1 MRKSINHL
9 YLIILIS
16 ILSSVAP
23 MGVDT
28 YLPSIPEIAKYFDV
42 NIHKVELSLSIF
54 LIGFA
59 IGQIF
64 GGPISDRYGRR
75 VGSIVGLLGYALF
88 SFLIIFSSSIYELW
102 IYRFLEAFF
111 GGITVVNAT
120 AAVRD
125 RFSGQEAAKVFSLI
139 GMVRSLAPLLA
150 PVFGAAIIHFFPWEG
165 IFVFLTIYALIVAFF
180 IYKDLPESFTYT
192 KQNIIESY
200 KLVLTHKKAMKAM
213 LVLAISFGAF
223 FIIIAKTSYIYI
235 EYFGIKTD
243 YFPLFFGINFI
254 ILIAMINVNV
264 KLLKTYEAK
273 NIAKYAT
280 FIQFCVGIIF
290 LLIHKDMNLIL
301 TVIIIA
307 SYMSMMAFIFGNC
320 MSLAI
325 EHFSKNAG
333 VASGVIGVLQ
343 FGLGALISSVALNF
357 DNNGFFVIAFSITI
371 LSIISFFIIRS
382 YLHFLHWLKMGC
394 KIHNFRLTEKT

>member
-23 MGVDT
+23 MGIDT

-192 KQNIIESY
+192 KQNIVESY

-235 EYFGIKTD
+235 EYFGIKRD

-254 ILIAMINVNV
+254 ILIAMIKVNVN
-264 KLLKTYEAK
+264 LLKTYEAK

-280 FIQFCVGIIF
+280 LIQFCVGIIF

-357 DNNGFFVIAFSITI
+357 DNNGFFVIAFSITF
-371 LSIISFFIIRS
+371 LSIISFLIMRS
-382 YLHFLHWLKMGC
+382 YK
-394 KIHNFRLTEKT
+394 

>member
-23 MGVDT
+23 MGIDT

-75 VGSIVGLLGYALF
+75 IGSIVGLLGYALF

-165 IFVFLTIYALIVAFF
+165 VFVFLTIYALLVAFF
-180 IYKDLPESFTYT
+180 IYKDLPESFTYS

-280 FIQFCVGIIF
+280 LIQFFVGIIF
-290 LLIHKDMNLIL
+290 LLIHKDMSLIL
-301 TVIIIA
+301 TVIILA

-343 FGLGALISSVALNF
+343 FGLGAIISSIALNF
-357 DNNGFFVIAFSITI
+357 DNNGFFVIAFSITF
-371 LSIISFFIIRS
+371 LSLISFLIIRS
-382 YLHFLHWLKMGC
+382 YK
-394 KIHNFRLTEKT
+394 

>member
-23 MGVDT
+23 MGIDT

-75 VGSIVGLLGYALF
+75 VGSIIGLLGYALF

-280 FIQFCVGIIF
+280 LIQFCVGIIF

-357 DNNGFFVIAFSITI
+357 DNNGFFVIAFSITF
-371 LSIISFFIIRS
+371 LSIISFLIMRS
-382 YLHFLHWLKMGC
+382 YK
-394 KIHNFRLTEKT
+394 

>member
-235 EYFGIKTD
+235 EYFGIKTY

-264 KLLKTYEAK
+264 KLLKTYQAK

-280 FIQFCVGIIF
+280 LIQFCVGIIF

-357 DNNGFFVIAFSITI
+357 DNNGFFVIAFSITF
-371 LSIISFFIIRS
+371 LSIISFLIIRS
-382 YLHFLHWLKMGC
+382 YK
-394 KIHNFRLTEKT
+394 

>member
-192 KQNIIESY
+192 KQNIVESY

-243 YFPLFFGINFI
+243 YFPIFFGINFI
-254 ILIAMINVNV
+254 ILIAMIKVNV
-264 KLLKTYEAK
+264 TLLKTYEAK

-280 FIQFCVGIIF
+280 LIQFCVGIIF

-357 DNNGFFVIAFSITI
+357 DNNGFFVIAFSITF
-371 LSIISFFIIRS
+371 LSIISFLIIRS
-382 YLHFLHWLKMGC
+382 YK
-394 KIHNFRLTEKT
+394 

>member
-243 YFPLFFGINFI
+243 YFPIFFGINFI
-254 ILIAMINVNV
+254 ILIAMIKVNVN
-264 KLLKTYEAK
+264 LLKTYEAK

-280 FIQFCVGIIF
+280 LIQFYVGIIF

-357 DNNGFFVIAFSITI
+357 DNNGFFVIAFSITF
-371 LSIISFFIIRS
+371 LSIISFLIIRS
-382 YLHFLHWLKMGC
+382 YK
-394 KIHNFRLTEKT
+394 

>member
-23 MGVDT
+23 MGIDT

-254 ILIAMINVNV
+254 ILIAMIKVNV

-280 FIQFCVGIIF
+280 LIQFCVGIIF

-343 FGLGALISSVALNF
+343 FGLGAIISSVALNF
-357 DNNGFFVIAFSITI
+357 DNNGFFVIAFSITF
-371 LSIISFFIIRS
+371 LSIISFLIIRS
-382 YLHFLHWLKMGC
+382 YK
-394 KIHNFRLTEKT
+394 

>member
-23 MGVDT
+23 MGIDT

-254 ILIAMINVNV
+254 ILIAMIKVNVN
-264 KLLKTYEAK
+264 LLKTYEAK

-280 FIQFCVGIIF
+280 LIQFCVGIIF

-343 FGLGALISSVALNF
+343 FGLGALISSIALNF
-357 DNNGFFVIAFSITI
+357 DNNGFFVIAFSITF
-371 LSIISFFIIRS
+371 LSIISFLIMRS
-382 YLHFLHWLKMGC
+382 YK
-394 KIHNFRLTEKT
+394 

>member
-243 YFPLFFGINFI
+243 YFPIFFGINFI

-280 FIQFCVGIIF
+280 LIQFCVGIIF

-343 FGLGALISSVALNF
+343 FGLGALISSIALNF
-357 DNNGFFVIAFSITI
+357 DNNGFFVIAFSITF
-371 LSIISFFIIRS
+371 LSIISFLIIRS
-382 YLHFLHWLKMGC
+382 YK
-394 KIHNFRLTEKT
+394 

>member
-23 MGVDT
+23 MGIDT

-75 VGSIVGLLGYALF
+75 IGSIVGLLGYALF

-125 RFSGQEAAKVFSLI
+125 RFSGQEAAKIFSLI

-165 IFVFLTIYALIVAFF
+165 VFVFLTIYALLVAFF
-180 IYKDLPESFTYT
+180 IYKDLPESFTYS

-280 FIQFCVGIIF
+280 LIQFFVGIIF
-290 LLIHKDMNLIL
+290 LLIHKDMSLIL
-301 TVIIIA
+301 TVIILA

-343 FGLGALISSVALNF
+343 FGLGAIISSIALNF
-357 DNNGFFVIAFSITI
+357 DNNGFFVIAFSITF
-371 LSIISFFIIRS
+371 LSLISFLIIRS
-382 YLHFLHWLKMGC
+382 YK
-394 KIHNFRLTEKT
+394 

>member
-28 YLPSIPEIAKYFDV
+28 YLPSIPEIAKYFGV

-254 ILIAMINVNV
+254 ILIAMIKVNVN
-264 KLLKTYEAK
+264 LLKTYEAK

-280 FIQFCVGIIF
+280 LIQFCVGIIF

-343 FGLGALISSVALNF
+343 FGLGALISSIALNF
-357 DNNGFFVIAFSITI
+357 DNNGFFVIAFSITF
-371 LSIISFFIIRS
+371 LSIISFLIIRS
-382 YLHFLHWLKMGC
+382 YK
-394 KIHNFRLTEKT
+394 

>member
-23 MGVDT
+23 MGIDT

-139 GMVRSLAPLLA
+139 GIVRSLAPLLA

-280 FIQFCVGIIF
+280 LIQFCVGIIF

-343 FGLGALISSVALNF
+343 FGLGAIISSIALNF
-357 DNNGFFVIAFSITI
+357 DNNGFFVIAFSITF
-371 LSIISFFIIRS
+371 LSIISFLIMRS
-382 YLHFLHWLKMGC
+382 YK
-394 KIHNFRLTEKT
+394 

>member
-165 IFVFLTIYALIVAFF
+165 IFIFLTIYALIVAFF

-357 DNNGFFVIAFSITI
+357 DNNGFFVIAFSITF
-371 LSIISFFIIRS
+371 LSIISFLIIRS
-382 YLHFLHWLKMGC
+382 YK
-394 KIHNFRLTEKT
+394 

>member
-280 FIQFCVGIIF
+280 LIQFCVGIIF
-290 LLIHKDMNLIL
+290 LLIHKDMNLIF

-343 FGLGALISSVALNF
+343 FGLGALISSIALNF
-357 DNNGFFVIAFSITI
+357 DNNGFFVIAFSITF
-371 LSIISFFIIRS
+371 LSIISFLIIRS
-382 YLHFLHWLKMGC
+382 YK
-394 KIHNFRLTEKT
+394 

>member
-64 GGPISDRYGRR
+64 GGPISDKYGRR

-254 ILIAMINVNV
+254 ILIAMIKVNVN
-264 KLLKTYEAK
+264 LLKTYEAK
-273 NIAKYAT
+273 IIAKYAT
-280 FIQFCVGIIF
+280 LIQFCVGIIF

-357 DNNGFFVIAFSITI
+357 EDNGFFVIAFSITF
-371 LSIISFFIIRS
+371 LSIISFLIIRS
-382 YLHFLHWLKMGC
+382 YK
-394 KIHNFRLTEKT
+394 

>member
-23 MGVDT
+23 MGIDT

-75 VGSIVGLLGYALF
+75 VGSIVEILGYALV

-280 FIQFCVGIIF
+280 LIQFCVGIIF

-357 DNNGFFVIAFSITI
+357 DNNGFFVIAFSITF
-371 LSIISFFIIRS
+371 LSIISFLIIRS
-382 YLHFLHWLKMGC
+382 YK
-394 KIHNFRLTEKT
+394 

>member
-1 MRKSINHL
+1 MRKSINHI
-9 YLIILIS
+9 YLIILLS

-254 ILIAMINVNV
+254 ILIAMIKVNV
-264 KLLKTYEAK
+264 TLLKTYEAK

-280 FIQFCVGIIF
+280 LIQFCVGIIF

-357 DNNGFFVIAFSITI
+357 DNNGFFVIAFSITF
-371 LSIISFFIIRS
+371 LSIISFLIIRS
-382 YLHFLHWLKMGC
+382 YK
-394 KIHNFRLTEKT
+394 

>member
-254 ILIAMINVNV
+254 ILIAMIKVNVN
-264 KLLKTYEAK
+264 LLKTYQAK

-280 FIQFCVGIIF
+280 LVQFCVGIIF

-357 DNNGFFVIAFSITI
+357 DNNGFFVIAFSITF
-371 LSIISFFIIRS
+371 LSIISFLIIRS
-382 YLHFLHWLKMGC
+382 YK
-394 KIHNFRLTEKT
+394 

>member
-75 VGSIVGLLGYALF
+75 FGSIVGLLGYALF

-165 IFVFLTIYALIVAFF
+165 IFIFLTIYALIVAFF

-254 ILIAMINVNV
+254 ILIAMIKVNVN
-264 KLLKTYEAK
+264 LLKTYEAK

-280 FIQFCVGIIF
+280 LIQFCVGIIF

-357 DNNGFFVIAFSITI
+357 DNNGFFVIAFSITF
-371 LSIISFFIIRS
+371 LSIISFLIIRS
-382 YLHFLHWLKMGC
+382 YK
-394 KIHNFRLTEKT
+394 

>member
-1 MRKSINHL
+1 MRKSINHI
-9 YLIILIS
+9 YLIILLS

-254 ILIAMINVNV
+254 ILIAMIKVNVN
-264 KLLKTYEAK
+264 LLKTYEAK

-280 FIQFCVGIIF
+280 LIQFCVGIIF

-343 FGLGALISSVALNF
+343 FGLGALISSIALNF
-357 DNNGFFVIAFSITI
+357 DNNGFFVIAFSITF
-371 LSIISFFIIRS
+371 LSIISFLIIRS
-382 YLHFLHWLKMGC
+382 YK
-394 KIHNFRLTEKT
+394 

>member
-254 ILIAMINVNV
+254 ILIAMIKVNVN
-264 KLLKTYEAK
+264 LLKTYEAK

-280 FIQFCVGIIF
+280 LIQFCVGIIF

-343 FGLGALISSVALNF
+343 FGLGAIISSIALNF
-357 DNNGFFVIAFSITI
+357 DNNGFFVIAFSITF

-382 YLHFLHWLKMGC
+382 YK
-394 KIHNFRLTEKT
+394 

>member
-280 FIQFCVGIIF
+280 LIQFCVGIIF

-343 FGLGALISSVALNF
+343 FGLGALISSIALNF
-357 DNNGFFVIAFSITI
+357 DNNGFFVIAYSITF
-371 LSIISFFIIRS
+371 LSIISFLIMRS
-382 YLHFLHWLKMGC
+382 YK
-394 KIHNFRLTEKT
+394 

>member
-23 MGVDT
+23 MGIDT

-235 EYFGIKTD
+235 VYFGIKTD

-254 ILIAMINVNV
+254 ILIAMIKVNVN
-264 KLLKTYEAK
+264 LLKTYEAK

-280 FIQFCVGIIF
+280 LIQFCVGIIF

-357 DNNGFFVIAFSITI
+357 DNNGFFVIAFSITF
-371 LSIISFFIIRS
+371 LSIISFLIIRS
-382 YLHFLHWLKMGC
+382 YK
-394 KIHNFRLTEKT
+394 